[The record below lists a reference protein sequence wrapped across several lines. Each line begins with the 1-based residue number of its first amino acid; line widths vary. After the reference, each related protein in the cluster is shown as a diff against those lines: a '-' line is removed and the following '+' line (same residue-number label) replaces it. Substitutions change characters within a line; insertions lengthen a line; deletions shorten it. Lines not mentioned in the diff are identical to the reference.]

1 MRSLARRRRLAILCL
16 SPLAIL
22 LALGCSGDERAIP
35 TDVSAGAAAP
45 PPPPPPPMAD
55 QAQSSKV
62 AGFALERRA
71 RQEAASAPQRGEP
84 TGGGAAA
91 SPAATSQSE
100 TITPSMLIRTG
111 SASVEVQDLDRAMQ
125 QVTQLATRVGG
136 FVANTSVQAGR
147 DQVRAATLE
156 LRIPA
161 ARWDEAVKGLEPLGR
176 VEAVNVA
183 AEDVGEEYTDLTARV
198 ANARRLEE
206 RLLQLLAT
214 RTGKLEDV
222 LAVERELAR
231 VREEVE
237 RMEGRMRWLRAR
249 AATSTLSVN
258 LHEPYPVLGSVGSN
272 PIVDAFRRAW
282 VNFVGFVAGFIG
294 ALGFLVPL
302 GALLAGAWWLW
313 RRFAPRR
320 RPRAP
325 RATPGVG
332 PLTPVEPEP

>member
-1 MRSLARRRRLAILCL
+1 
-16 SPLAIL
+16 
-22 LALGCSGDERAIP
+22 
-35 TDVSAGAAAP
+35 
-45 PPPPPPPMAD
+45 
-55 QAQSSKV
+55 
-62 AGFALERRA
+62 
-71 RQEAASAPQRGEP
+71 
-84 TGGGAAA
+84 
-91 SPAATSQSE
+91 
-100 TITPSMLIRTG
+100 
-111 SASVEVQDLDRAMQ
+111 
-125 QVTQLATRVGG
+125 
-136 FVANTSVQAGR
+136 VQAGR
-147 DQVRAATLE
+147 DQVRTATLE

-161 ARWDEAVKGLEPLGR
+161 ARWDEALKGLEPLGR

-237 RMEGRMRWLRAR
+237 RMEGRMRYLRAR
-249 AATSTLSVN
+249 AATSTLSVTI
-258 LHEPYPVLGSVGSN
+258 HEPFPVLGSVGSN

-302 GALLAGAWWLW
+302 GVLLAGAWWLW

-325 RATPGVG
+325 RPTRGVG

>member
-1 MRSLARRRRLAILCL
+1 MRSLVSRRRLAILCL
-16 SPLAIL
+16 PPLAIL
-22 LALGCSGDERAIP
+22 LALGCGGDERAIP
-35 TDVSAGAAAP
+35 TDVSAGRAA
-45 PPPPPPPMAD
+45 PPPPPPMAD
-55 QAQSSKV
+55 EAQSSKV
-62 AGFALERRA
+62 AGFALEQRA
-71 RQEAASAPQRGEP
+71 RQEAAAAPQREGA
-84 TGGGAAA
+84 TGGGAAT
-91 SPAATSQSE
+91 SPAATSQSA

-111 SASVEVQDLDRAMQ
+111 SASVEVRDLDRAMQ
-125 QVTQLATRVGG
+125 QVTQLATSVGG

-147 DQVRAATLE
+147 DQVRTATLE

-206 RLLQLLAT
+206 RQQQLLAT

-258 LHEPYPVLGSVGSN
+258 LHEPFPVLGSVGSN
-272 PIVDAFRRAW
+272 PIIDAFRRAW

-313 RRFAPRR
+313 RRYAPRR
-320 RPRAP
+320 RPRAS
-325 RATPGVG
+325 RGVG